1 MEVNMNEHTNPITN
15 QNEITP
21 SEVWEQIKHLQE
33 QLSSLQETTDRML
46 AVNDTDEYDGEEPI
60 STVNAQIATAKIEAI
75 RAVFTEREKTLQT
88 LLEFYKDVYEKK
100 L

>member
-1 MEVNMNEHTNPITN
+1 MNEHTNPITN

-46 AVNDTDEYDGEEPI
+46 AVNDTEHL
-60 STVNAQIATAKIEAI
+60 
-75 RAVFTEREKTLQT
+75 RR
-88 LLEFYKDVYEKK
+88 LLTFGLIVS
-100 L
+100 

>member
-1 MEVNMNEHTNPITN
+1 MNEHTNPITN

>member
-1 MEVNMNEHTNPITN
+1 MNEHTNPITN
-15 QNEITP
+15 QHEITP

>member
-1 MEVNMNEHTNPITN
+1 MNEHTNPITN
-15 QNEITP
+15 QSEITP
-21 SEVWEQIKHLQE
+21 AEVWEQIKHLQE

-46 AVNDTDEYDGEEPI
+46 AVNDTDEYDGDEPI

>member
-1 MEVNMNEHTNPITN
+1 MNENTNTITN
-15 QNEITP
+15 EQKITAA
-21 SEVWEQIKHLQE
+21 EVWAQIKHLQE
-33 QLSSLQETTDRML
+33 QLSSLQEATDRML
-46 AVNDTDEYDGEEPI
+46 AVNDTDEYDCEEPI

-88 LLEFYKDVYEKK
+88 LLAFYKDVYEKK

>member
-1 MEVNMNEHTNPITN
+1 MNEHTNPVTN

-21 SEVWEQIKHLQE
+21 AEVWEQIKHLQE
-33 QLSSLQETTDRML
+33 QLSSLQEATDRML